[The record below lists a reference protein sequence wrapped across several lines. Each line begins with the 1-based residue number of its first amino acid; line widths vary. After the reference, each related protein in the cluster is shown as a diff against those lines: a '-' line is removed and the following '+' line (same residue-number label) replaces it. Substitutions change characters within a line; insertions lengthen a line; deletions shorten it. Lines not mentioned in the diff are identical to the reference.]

1 LSILSILYLFVIFLF
16 VCHFRWARLKSL
28 LEEIDVEAKEL
39 NRETRHVCY
48 KSYIGDNFFVSLNTG
63 VRCVDF
69 RKFYLPYGLEVGNE
83 KPTRTGLALNLEE
96 WNDFLA
102 SIPLVEMKYRR
113 LAMAVSSTM
122 QDVSQ
127 YTPFGARTY

>member
-1 LSILSILYLFVIFLF
+1 
-16 VCHFRWARLKSL
+16 
-28 LEEIDVEAKEL
+28 
-39 NRETRHVCY
+39 
-48 KSYIGDNFFVSLNTG
+48 VSLNTG

-69 RKFYLPYGLEVGNE
+69 RKFYLPYGLEMGKE

-122 QDVSQ
+122 QDVCQ
-127 YTPFGARTY
+127 YTPFGARIY

>member
-1 LSILSILYLFVIFLF
+1 MG
-16 VCHFRWARLKSL
+16 K
-28 LEEIDVEAKEL
+28 
-39 NRETRHVCY
+39 
-48 KSYIGDNFFVSLNTG
+48 
-63 VRCVDF
+63 
-69 RKFYLPYGLEVGNE
+69 E

-122 QDVSQ
+122 QDVCQ
-127 YTPFGARTY
+127 YTPFGARIY